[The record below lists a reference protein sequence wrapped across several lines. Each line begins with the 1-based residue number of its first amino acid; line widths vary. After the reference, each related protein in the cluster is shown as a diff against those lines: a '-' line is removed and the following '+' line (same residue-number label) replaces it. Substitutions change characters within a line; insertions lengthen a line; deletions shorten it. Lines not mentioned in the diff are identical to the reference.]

1 MCLVGSEV
9 AIGVIEI
16 PQHLCCS
23 EVKSCPLL
31 ALTIMLTACAGLP
44 YHGTHLETLAKISQ
58 TPVSMYQ
65 GAVRYKRD
73 TQKPKPGDG
82 WFPGMCDENRV
93 KLDLAPRA
101 YVGKKTGT
109 LVSETDL
116 VPGQRINPQWTCP
129 TWGI

>member
-31 ALTIMLTACAGLP
+31 ALTIMSTACA
-44 YHGTHLETLAKISQ
+44 GTHLETLAKISQ
-58 TPVSMYQ
+58 APVSMYQ

-73 TQKPKPGDG
+73 TQKPKPGDSG
-82 WFPGMCDENRV
+82 FPGMCDENRV

-101 YVGKKTGT
+101 YVGKKIGT

-116 VPGQRINPQWTCP
+116 VPGQRINPQWTFP